1 MSFIKI
7 VPDLKSLSN
16 IQNATSTSLSDLAV
30 VSYLASVLLNKII
43 AIIIIGRELLISA
56 FRQVAASKN
65 IVMAADMFGKI
76 KTCTQDA
83 ALPLLFLVSF
93 LTYDVTINAT
103 ALQVIQIVGYCL
115 IGLATLFTILSGA
128 NYMIKNKEVLKD

>member
-43 AIIIIGRELLISA
+43 AIIIIAIKISTI
-56 FRQVAASKN
+56 R
-65 IVMAADMFGKI
+65 
-76 KTCTQDA
+76 
-83 ALPLLFLVSF
+83 LFFIFFLSF
-93 LTYDVTINAT
+93 
-103 ALQVIQIVGYCL
+103 
-115 IGLATLFTILSGA
+115 
-128 NYMIKNKEVLKD
+128 